1 MIFRRFEYLQDFDSG
16 QRNLK
21 TRFAQFLV
29 FFKHYFP
36 PTLLSVPINQVLS
49 RFVLPSGSL
58 RMKIANRLI
67 LVATLFA
74 GLAGCSYFQFPGVH
88 KIYVQQGHIITEE
101 MLDQI
106 EPGLTKRQVR
116 YVLGATLLADSFND
130 DERRVGKERTLGE
143 AE

>member
-67 LVATLFA
+67 LAATLFA
-74 GLAGCSYFQFPGVH
+74 GLACCYYFQFPGVH
-88 KIYVQQGHIITEE
+88 KIYVQQVHIITEK
-101 MLDQI
+101 MLDQH
-106 EPGLTKRQVR
+106 EPGMKKRQIR
-116 YVLGATLLADSFND
+116 YVLCAPLLIDSFN
-130 DERRVGKERTLGE
+130 EG
-143 AE
+143 